1 MMIPGLQALVLA
13 VLMQAAS
20 TPSWPA
26 GAGAPPQ
33 ASPSAFMDPSPRYF
47 DPPAGSY
54 VQPDG
59 SIVHADPPP
68 GYYDLPPGHY
78 PLVLTGPDEL
88 QGPLPSA
95 EASMPAWSAKR
106 RRLRIGLGVS
116 LGVVGVGV
124 LAPLVGLVLLNA
136 RTGDRPC
143 IDCYPP
149 GTIFA
154 LVVIPAGIIATL
166 VTGIRLG
173 VHARRRP
180 VLSRFDVTAG
190 GLRLSF

>member
-1 MMIPGLQALVLA
+1 MMLSFQPLALA

-20 TPSWPA
+20 TSTWPA

-33 ASPSAFMDPSPRYF
+33 TTPSTFIDPSPRYF
-47 DPPAGSY
+47 DPLPGSY

-59 SIVHADPPP
+59 TLVHADPPP

-78 PLVLTGPDEL
+78 PLVLTGPEGL

-124 LAPLVGLVLLNA
+124 LAPLVGLIIWNVQTSNGA
-136 RTGDRPC
+136 C

-154 LVVIPAGIIATL
+154 LVVIPVGIVATV

-180 VLSRFDVTAG
+180 VLSRLDVGAG